1 MLIVLLI
8 LAVAFIVV
16 STTKFKLH
24 PFLAL
29 IFAAI
34 GFGLLSGMPFAE
46 IVSSVNSGF
55 GDIVGHIGLVI
66 VIGCIIGTFLEESGG
81 AYVMAQGI
89 VRLAGKK
96 RVPLAMLIVG
106 CFISI
111 PVYADSGFVILSPL
125 NKAITKKAG
134 VSLACT
140 AIALSLGLTITHC
153 LVPPTPGPV
162 AATAILGA
170 DLGLVILIGLIVSAF
185 VAAESYF
192 FVTRYASRTYI
203 DPDPDGEITMEE
215 DDAKDKPSALRS
227 FLPVVPLVLIVFKS
241 ISDFPGAPF
250 GEGVAAS
257 VLRFVGE
264 PVVALIIGMI
274 LSFFLPKKF
283 DRELLSTTG
292 WVGKS
297 LTSAAVIIMITA
309 AGGSF
314 GMILRN
320 SGIADILG
328 ESLAGANVGIW
339 LPFIIAAALKSAQ
352 GSSTV
357 AIVTTASL
365 IAPMMEA
372 LGFVSPVGRALA
384 VMSLCSGA
392 MVMSHVND
400 SFFWVVTQLSG
411 MNVKTGCKLHGIGTL
426 LGGLTAM
433 LVVWIGY
440 MICRAVPPNW
450 WADVRA
456 A

>member
-203 DPDPDGEITMEE
+203 DPDPDGEITVEE

-227 FLPVVPLVLIVFKS
+227 FLPVVVPLVLIVFKS

-339 LPFIIAAALKSAQ
+339 LPFVIAAALKSAQ

-440 MICRAVPPNW
+440 IIFC
-450 WADVRA
+450 
-456 A
+456 

>member
-203 DPDPDGEITMEE
+203 DPDPDGEITVEE

-227 FLPVVPLVLIVFKS
+227 FLPVVVPLVLIVFKS

-372 LGFVSPVGRALA
+372 LGFVSPVGKALA

-411 MNVKTGCKLHGIGTL
+411 MNVKTGCKLHGLGTL

-440 MICRAVPPNW
+440 IIFC
-450 WADVRA
+450 
-456 A
+456 

>member
-106 CFISI
+106 SFISI

-125 NKAITKKAG
+125 NKAITKKSG
-134 VSLACT
+134 ISLACT

-170 DLGLVILIGLIVSAF
+170 DLGLVILIGLIVSMF

-203 DPDPDGEITMEE
+203 DPDPDGEITVEE

-227 FLPVVPLVLIVFKS
+227 FLPVVVPLVLIVFKS

-257 VLRFVGE
+257 VLRFIGE
-264 PVVALIIGMI
+264 PVIALIIGMI

-328 ESLAGANVGIW
+328 ESLACANVGIW

-372 LGFVSPVGRALA
+372 LGFVTPVGKALA

-411 MNVKTGCKLHGIGTL
+411 MNVKTGCKLHGLGTL

-440 MICRAVPPNW
+440 MIFC
-450 WADVRA
+450 
-456 A
+456 

>member
-125 NKAITKKAG
+125 NKAITKKSG
-134 VSLACT
+134 ISLACT

-170 DLGLVILIGLIVSAF
+170 DLGLVILVGLIVSMF

-203 DPDPDGEITMEE
+203 DPDPDGEITVEE

-227 FLPVVPLVLIVFKS
+227 FLPVVVPLVLIVFKS

-257 VLRFVGE
+257 VLRFIGE
-264 PVVALIIGMI
+264 PVIALIIGMI

-372 LGFVSPVGRALA
+372 LGFVSPVGMALA

-411 MNVKTGCKLHGIGTL
+411 MNVKTGCKLHGLGTL

-440 MICRAVPPNW
+440 MIFC
-450 WADVRA
+450 
-456 A
+456 

>member
-170 DLGLVILIGLIVSAF
+170 DLGLVILIGLIVSVF

-203 DPDPDGEITMEE
+203 DPDPDEEITVEE

-227 FLPVVPLVLIVFKS
+227 FLPVVVPLVLIVFKS

-257 VLRFVGE
+257 VLRFIGE

-440 MICRAVPPNW
+440 IIFC
-450 WADVRA
+450 
-456 A
+456 

>member
-125 NKAITKKAG
+125 NKAITKKSG
-134 VSLACT
+134 ISLACT

-170 DLGLVILIGLIVSAF
+170 DLGLVILVGLIVSVF

-203 DPDPDGEITMEE
+203 DPDPDGEITVEE

-227 FLPVVPLVLIVFKS
+227 FLPVVVPLVLIVFKS

-257 VLRFVGE
+257 VLRFIGE
-264 PVVALIIGMI
+264 PVIALIIGMI

-314 GMILRN
+314 CMILRN

-372 LGFVSPVGRALA
+372 LGFVSPVGKALA

-411 MNVKTGCKLHGIGTL
+411 MNVKTGCKLHGLGTL

-440 MICRAVPPNW
+440 MIFC
-450 WADVRA
+450 
-456 A
+456 

>member
-46 IVSSVNSGF
+46 IVNSVNSGF

-125 NKAITKKAG
+125 NKAITKKSRI
-134 VSLACT
+134 SLACT

-170 DLGLVILIGLIVSAF
+170 DLGLVILVGLIVSVF

-203 DPDPDGEITMEE
+203 DPDPDGEITVEE

-227 FLPVVPLVLIVFKS
+227 FLPVVVPLVLIVFKS

-257 VLRFVGE
+257 VLRFIGE
-264 PVVALIIGMI
+264 PVIALIIGMI

-411 MNVKTGCKLHGIGTL
+411 MNVKTGCKLHGLGTL

-440 MICRAVPPNW
+440 MIFC
-450 WADVRA
+450 
-456 A
+456 

>member
-46 IVSSVNSGF
+46 IVNSVNSGF

-125 NKAITKKAG
+125 NKAITKKSG
-134 VSLACT
+134 ISLACT

-170 DLGLVILIGLIVSAF
+170 DLGLVILVGLIVSVF

-203 DPDPDGEITMEE
+203 DPDPDGEITVEE

-227 FLPVVPLVLIVFKS
+227 FLPVVVPLVLIVFKS

-257 VLRFVGE
+257 VLRFIGE

-440 MICRAVPPNW
+440 IIFC
-450 WADVRA
+450 
-456 A
+456 

>member
-170 DLGLVILIGLIVSAF
+170 NLGLVILIGLIVSVF

-203 DPDPDGEITMEE
+203 DPDPDGEITVEE

-227 FLPVVPLVLIVFKS
+227 FLPVVVPLVLIVFKS

-440 MICRAVPPNW
+440 MIFC
-450 WADVRA
+450 
-456 A
+456 

>member
-34 GFGLLSGMPFAE
+34 GLGLLSGMPFAE
-46 IVSSVNSGF
+46 IVNSVNSGF

-125 NKAITKKAG
+125 NKAITKKSG
-134 VSLACT
+134 ISLACT

-170 DLGLVILIGLIVSAF
+170 DLGLVILVGLIVSVF

-203 DPDPDGEITMEE
+203 DPDPDGEITVEE

-227 FLPVVPLVLIVFKS
+227 FLPVVVPLVLIVFKS

-257 VLRFVGE
+257 VLRFIGE
-264 PVVALIIGMI
+264 PVIALIIGMI

-372 LGFVSPVGRALA
+372 LGFVSPVGKALA

-411 MNVKTGCKLHGIGTL
+411 MNVKTGCKLHGLGTL

-440 MICRAVPPNW
+440 MIFC
-450 WADVRA
+450 
-456 A
+456 

>member
-203 DPDPDGEITMEE
+203 DPDPDGEITVEE

-227 FLPVVPLVLIVFKS
+227 FLPVVVPLVLIVFKS

-372 LGFVSPVGRALA
+372 LGFVSTVGRALA

-440 MICRAVPPNW
+440 MIFC
-450 WADVRA
+450 
-456 A
+456 

>member
-46 IVSSVNSGF
+46 IVNSVNSGF

-81 AYVMAQGI
+81 AYIMAQGI

-170 DLGLVILIGLIVSAF
+170 DLGLVILIGLIVSVF

-203 DPDPDGEITMEE
+203 DPDPDGEITVEE
-215 DDAKDKPSALRS
+215 DDDKDKPSALRS
-227 FLPVVPLVLIVFKS
+227 FLPVVVPLVLIVFKS

-257 VLRFVGE
+257 VLRFIGE

-372 LGFVSPVGRALA
+372 LGFVSPVGKALA

-411 MNVKTGCKLHGIGTL
+411 MNVKTGCKLHGLGTL

-440 MICRAVPPNW
+440 MIFC
-450 WADVRA
+450 
-456 A
+456 

>member
-170 DLGLVILIGLIVSAF
+170 DLGLVILIGLIVSVF

-203 DPDPDGEITMEE
+203 DPDPDGEITVEE

-227 FLPVVPLVLIVFKS
+227 FLPVVVPLVLIVFKS

-257 VLRFVGE
+257 VLRFIGE

-440 MICRAVPPNW
+440 IIFC
-450 WADVRA
+450 
-456 A
+456 

>member
-106 CFISI
+106 SFISI

-125 NKAITKKAG
+125 NKAITKKSG
-134 VSLACT
+134 ISLACT

-170 DLGLVILIGLIVSAF
+170 DLGLVILIGLIVSIF

-203 DPDPDGEITMEE
+203 DPDPDGEITVEE

-227 FLPVVPLVLIVFKS
+227 FLPVVVPLVLIVFKS

-257 VLRFVGE
+257 VLRFIGE
-264 PVVALIIGMI
+264 PVIALIIGMI

-372 LGFVSPVGRALA
+372 LGFVTPVGKALA

-411 MNVKTGCKLHGIGTL
+411 MNVKTGCKLHGLGTL

-440 MICRAVPPNW
+440 MIFC
-450 WADVRA
+450 
-456 A
+456 

>member
-1 MLIVLLI
+1 
-8 LAVAFIVV
+8 
-16 STTKFKLH
+16 
-24 PFLAL
+24 
-29 IFAAI
+29 
-34 GFGLLSGMPFAE
+34 
-46 IVSSVNSGF
+46 
-55 GDIVGHIGLVI
+55 
-66 VIGCIIGTFLEESGG
+66 
-81 AYVMAQGI
+81 MAQGI

-125 NKAITKKAG
+125 NKAITKKSG
-134 VSLACT
+134 ISLACT

-170 DLGLVILIGLIVSAF
+170 DLGLVILIGLIVSVF

-203 DPDPDGEITMEE
+203 DPDPDGEITVEE

-227 FLPVVPLVLIVFKS
+227 FLPVVVPLVLIVFKS

-440 MICRAVPPNW
+440 MIFC
-450 WADVRA
+450 
-456 A
+456 

>member
-46 IVSSVNSGF
+46 IVNSVNSGF

-81 AYVMAQGI
+81 AYIMAQGI

-125 NKAITKKAG
+125 NKAITKKSG
-134 VSLACT
+134 ISLACT

-170 DLGLVILIGLIVSAF
+170 DLGLVILVGLIVSVF

-203 DPDPDGEITMEE
+203 DPDPDGEITVEE

-227 FLPVVPLVLIVFKS
+227 FLPVVVPLVLIVFKS

-257 VLRFVGE
+257 VLRFIGE
-264 PVVALIIGMI
+264 PVIALIIGMI

-372 LGFVSPVGRALA
+372 LGFVSPVGKALA

-411 MNVKTGCKLHGIGTL
+411 MNVKTGCKLHGLGTL

-440 MICRAVPPNW
+440 MIFC
-450 WADVRA
+450 
-456 A
+456 

>member
-106 CFISI
+106 SFISI

-125 NKAITKKAG
+125 NKAITKKSG
-134 VSLACT
+134 ISLACT

-170 DLGLVILIGLIVSAF
+170 DLGLVILIGLIVSMF

-203 DPDPDGEITMEE
+203 DPDPDGEITVEE

-227 FLPVVPLVLIVFKS
+227 FLPVVVPLVLIVFKS

-257 VLRFVGE
+257 VLRFIGE
-264 PVVALIIGMI
+264 PVIALIIGMI

-328 ESLAGANVGIW
+328 DSLAGANVGIW

-372 LGFVSPVGRALA
+372 LGFVSPVGKALA

-411 MNVKTGCKLHGIGTL
+411 MNVKTGCKLHGLGTL

-440 MICRAVPPNW
+440 MIFC
-450 WADVRA
+450 
-456 A
+456 

>member
-55 GDIVGHIGLVI
+55 GDIGGHIGLVI

-106 CFISI
+106 SFISI

-125 NKAITKKAG
+125 NKAITKKSG
-134 VSLACT
+134 ISLACT

-170 DLGLVILIGLIVSAF
+170 DLGLVILIGLIVSMF

-203 DPDPDGEITMEE
+203 DPDPDGEITVEE

-227 FLPVVPLVLIVFKS
+227 FLPVVVPLVLIVFKS

-257 VLRFVGE
+257 VLRFIGE
-264 PVVALIIGMI
+264 PVIALIIGMI

-372 LGFVSPVGRALA
+372 LGFVSPVGKALA

-411 MNVKTGCKLHGIGTL
+411 MNVKTGCKLHGLGTL

-440 MICRAVPPNW
+440 MIFC
-450 WADVRA
+450 
-456 A
+456 

>member
-46 IVSSVNSGF
+46 IVNSVNSGF

-125 NKAITKKAG
+125 NKAITKKSG
-134 VSLACT
+134 ISLACT

-170 DLGLVILIGLIVSAF
+170 DLGLVILIGLIVSVF

-203 DPDPDGEITMEE
+203 DPDPDGEITVEE

-227 FLPVVPLVLIVFKS
+227 FLPVVVPLVLIVFKS

-372 LGFVSPVGRALA
+372 LGFVSPVGKALA

-411 MNVKTGCKLHGIGTL
+411 MNVKTGCKLHGLGTL

-440 MICRAVPPNW
+440 MIFC
-450 WADVRA
+450 
-456 A
+456 

>member
-46 IVSSVNSGF
+46 IVNSVNSGF

-170 DLGLVILIGLIVSAF
+170 DLGLVILIGLIVSVF

-203 DPDPDGEITMEE
+203 DPDPDGEITVEE

-227 FLPVVPLVLIVFKS
+227 FLPVVVPLVLIVFKS

-257 VLRFVGE
+257 VLRFIGE

-372 LGFVSPVGRALA
+372 LGFVSPVAKALA

-411 MNVKTGCKLHGIGTL
+411 MNVKTGCKLHGLGTL

-440 MICRAVPPNW
+440 MIFC
-450 WADVRA
+450 
-456 A
+456 

>member
-46 IVSSVNSGF
+46 IVNSVNSGF

-81 AYVMAQGI
+81 AYIMAQGI

-125 NKAITKKAG
+125 NKAITKKSG
-134 VSLACT
+134 ISLACT

-170 DLGLVILIGLIVSAF
+170 DLGLVILIVLIVSVF

-203 DPDPDGEITMEE
+203 DPDPDGEITVEE

-227 FLPVVPLVLIVFKS
+227 FLPVVVPLVLIVFKS

-257 VLRFVGE
+257 VLRFIGE
-264 PVVALIIGMI
+264 PVIALIIGMI

-411 MNVKTGCKLHGIGTL
+411 MNVKTGCKLHGLGTL

-440 MICRAVPPNW
+440 MIFC
-450 WADVRA
+450 
-456 A
+456 

>member
-46 IVSSVNSGF
+46 IVNSVNSGF

-125 NKAITKKAG
+125 NKAITKKSG
-134 VSLACT
+134 ISLACT

-170 DLGLVILIGLIVSAF
+170 DLGLVILIGLIVSVF

-203 DPDPDGEITMEE
+203 DPDPDGEITVEE

-227 FLPVVPLVLIVFKS
+227 FLPVVVPLVLIVFKS

-257 VLRFVGE
+257 VLRFIGE

-372 LGFVSPVGRALA
+372 LGFVSPVGKALA

-440 MICRAVPPNW
+440 IIFC
-450 WADVRA
+450 
-456 A
+456 

>member
-125 NKAITKKAG
+125 NKAITKKSG
-134 VSLACT
+134 ISLACT

-170 DLGLVILIGLIVSAF
+170 DLGLVILIGLIVSVF

-203 DPDPDGEITMEE
+203 DSDPDGEITVEE

-227 FLPVVPLVLIVFKS
+227 FLPVVVPLVLIVFRS

-257 VLRFVGE
+257 VLRFIGE
-264 PVVALIIGMI
+264 PVIALIIGMI

-372 LGFVSPVGRALA
+372 LGFVSPVGKALA

-411 MNVKTGCKLHGIGTL
+411 MNVKTGCKLHGLGTL

-440 MICRAVPPNW
+440 MIFC
-450 WADVRA
+450 
-456 A
+456 

>member
-46 IVSSVNSGF
+46 IVNSVNSGF

-125 NKAITKKAG
+125 NKAITKKSG
-134 VSLACT
+134 ISLACT

-170 DLGLVILIGLIVSAF
+170 DLGLVILVGLIVSMF

-203 DPDPDGEITMEE
+203 DPDPDGEITVEE

-227 FLPVVPLVLIVFKS
+227 FLPVVVPLVLIVFKS

-257 VLRFVGE
+257 VLRFIGE
-264 PVVALIIGMI
+264 PVIALIIGMI

-320 SGIADILG
+320 SGIAGILG

-365 IAPMMEA
+365 IAPMMEV
-372 LGFVSPVGRALA
+372 LGFVSPVGKALA

-411 MNVKTGCKLHGIGTL
+411 MNVKTGCKLHGLGTL

-440 MICRAVPPNW
+440 MIFC
-450 WADVRA
+450 
-456 A
+456 

>member
-125 NKAITKKAG
+125 NKAITKKSG
-134 VSLACT
+134 ISLACT

-170 DLGLVILIGLIVSAF
+170 DLGLVILIGLIVSMF

-203 DPDPDGEITMEE
+203 DPDPDGEITVEE

-227 FLPVVPLVLIVFKS
+227 FLPVVVPLVLIVFKS

-257 VLRFVGE
+257 MLRFIGE
-264 PVVALIIGMI
+264 PVIALIIGMI

-372 LGFVSPVGRALA
+372 LGFVSPVGKALA

-411 MNVKTGCKLHGIGTL
+411 MNVKTGCKLHGLGTL

-440 MICRAVPPNW
+440 MIFC
-450 WADVRA
+450 
-456 A
+456 

>member
-134 VSLACT
+134 ISLACT

-170 DLGLVILIGLIVSAF
+170 DLGLVILIGLIVSVF

-203 DPDPDGEITMEE
+203 DPDPDGEITVEE

-227 FLPVVPLVLIVFKS
+227 FLPVVVPLVLIVFKS

-440 MICRAVPPNW
+440 IIFC
-450 WADVRA
+450 
-456 A
+456 

>member
-46 IVSSVNSGF
+46 IVNSVNSGF

-125 NKAITKKAG
+125 NKAITKKSG
-134 VSLACT
+134 ISLACT

-170 DLGLVILIGLIVSAF
+170 DLGLVILIGLIVSMF

-203 DPDPDGEITMEE
+203 DPDPDGEITVEE

-227 FLPVVPLVLIVFKS
+227 FLPVVVPLVLIVFKS

-257 VLRFVGE
+257 VLRFIGE

-400 SFFWVVTQLSG
+400 SFFWVVSQLSG
-411 MNVKTGCKLHGIGTL
+411 MNVKTGCKLHGLGTL

-440 MICRAVPPNW
+440 MIFC
-450 WADVRA
+450 
-456 A
+456 

>member
-170 DLGLVILIGLIVSAF
+170 DLGLVILIGLIVSMF

-203 DPDPDGEITMEE
+203 DPDPDGEITVEE

-227 FLPVVPLVLIVFKS
+227 FLPVVVPLVLIVFKS

-440 MICRAVPPNW
+440 MIFC
-450 WADVRA
+450 
-456 A
+456 

>member
-125 NKAITKKAG
+125 NKAITKKSG
-134 VSLACT
+134 ISLACT

-170 DLGLVILIGLIVSAF
+170 DLGLVILIGLIVSVF

-203 DPDPDGEITMEE
+203 DPDPNGEITVEE

-227 FLPVVPLVLIVFKS
+227 FLPVVVPLVLIVFRS

-257 VLRFVGE
+257 VLRFIGE
-264 PVVALIIGMI
+264 PVIALIIGMI

-372 LGFVSPVGRALA
+372 LGFVSPVGKALA

-411 MNVKTGCKLHGIGTL
+411 MNVKTGCKLHGLGTL

-440 MICRAVPPNW
+440 MIFC
-450 WADVRA
+450 
-456 A
+456 

>member
-46 IVSSVNSGF
+46 IVNSVNSGF

-125 NKAITKKAG
+125 NKAITKKSG
-134 VSLACT
+134 ISLACT

-170 DLGLVILIGLIVSAF
+170 DLGLVILIGLIVSMF

-203 DPDPDGEITMEE
+203 DPDPDGEITVEE

-227 FLPVVPLVLIVFKS
+227 FLPVVVPLVLIVFKS

-257 VLRFVGE
+257 VLRFIGE

-411 MNVKTGCKLHGIGTL
+411 MNVKTGCKLHGLGTL

-440 MICRAVPPNW
+440 MIFC
-450 WADVRA
+450 
-456 A
+456 

>member
-203 DPDPDGEITMEE
+203 DPDPDGEITVEE

-227 FLPVVPLVLIVFKS
+227 FLPVVVPLVLIVFKS

-411 MNVKTGCKLHGIGTL
+411 MNVKTGCKLHGIGTF

-440 MICRAVPPNW
+440 MIFC
-450 WADVRA
+450 
-456 A
+456 

>member
-125 NKAITKKAG
+125 NKAITKKSG
-134 VSLACT
+134 ISLACT

-170 DLGLVILIGLIVSAF
+170 DLGLVILIGLIVSVF

-203 DPDPDGEITMEE
+203 DPDPDGEITVEE
-215 DDAKDKPSALRS
+215 DDAKDRPSALRS
-227 FLPVVPLVLIVFKS
+227 FLPVVVPLVLIVFKS

-257 VLRFVGE
+257 VLRFIGE

-274 LSFFLPKKF
+274 LSFSLPKKF

-372 LGFVSPVGRALA
+372 LGFVTPVGRALA

-411 MNVKTGCKLHGIGTL
+411 MNVKTGCKLHGLGTL

-440 MICRAVPPNW
+440 MIFC
-450 WADVRA
+450 
-456 A
+456 

>member
-125 NKAITKKAG
+125 NKAITKKSG
-134 VSLACT
+134 ISLACT

-170 DLGLVILIGLIVSAF
+170 DLGLVILIGLIVSVF

-203 DPDPDGEITMEE
+203 DPDPDGEITVEE

-227 FLPVVPLVLIVFKS
+227 FLPVVVPLVLIVFRS

-257 VLRFVGE
+257 VLRFIGE
-264 PVVALIIGMI
+264 PVIALIIGMI

-372 LGFVSPVGRALA
+372 LGFVSPVGKALA

-411 MNVKTGCKLHGIGTL
+411 MNVKTGCKLHGLGTL

-440 MICRAVPPNW
+440 MIFC
-450 WADVRA
+450 
-456 A
+456 

>member
-46 IVSSVNSGF
+46 IVNSVNRGF

-125 NKAITKKAG
+125 NKAITKKSG
-134 VSLACT
+134 ISLACT

-170 DLGLVILIGLIVSAF
+170 DLGLVILVGLIVSMF

-203 DPDPDGEITMEE
+203 DPDPDGEITVEE

-227 FLPVVPLVLIVFKS
+227 FLPVVVPLVLIVFKS

-257 VLRFVGE
+257 VLRFIGE
-264 PVVALIIGMI
+264 PVIALIIGMI

-400 SFFWVVTQLSG
+400 SFFWVVTQLSW

-440 MICRAVPPNW
+440 MIFC
-450 WADVRA
+450 
-456 A
+456 

>member
-125 NKAITKKAG
+125 NKAITKKSG
-134 VSLACT
+134 ISLACT

-170 DLGLVILIGLIVSAF
+170 DLGLVILIGLIVSVF

-203 DPDPDGEITMEE
+203 DPDPDGEITVEE

-227 FLPVVPLVLIVFKS
+227 FLPVVVPLVLIVFRS

-257 VLRFVGE
+257 VLRFIGE
-264 PVVALIIGMI
+264 PVIALIIGMI

-372 LGFVSPVGRALA
+372 LGFVTPVGKALA

-411 MNVKTGCKLHGIGTL
+411 MNVKTGCKLHGLGTL

-440 MICRAVPPNW
+440 MIFC
-450 WADVRA
+450 
-456 A
+456 

>member
-46 IVSSVNSGF
+46 IVNSVNSGF

-203 DPDPDGEITMEE
+203 DPDPDGEITVEE

-227 FLPVVPLVLIVFKS
+227 FLPVMVPLVLIVFKS

-372 LGFVSPVGRALA
+372 LGFVSPVGKALA

-411 MNVKTGCKLHGIGTL
+411 MNVKTGCKLHGLGTL

-440 MICRAVPPNW
+440 MIFC
-450 WADVRA
+450 
-456 A
+456 

>member
-46 IVSSVNSGF
+46 IVNSVNSGF

-125 NKAITKKAG
+125 NKAITKKSG
-134 VSLACT
+134 ISLACT

-170 DLGLVILIGLIVSAF
+170 DLGLVILVGLIVSMF

-203 DPDPDGEITMEE
+203 DPDPDGEITVEE

-227 FLPVVPLVLIVFKS
+227 FLPVVVPLVLIVFKS

-257 VLRFVGE
+257 VLRFIGE

-372 LGFVSPVGRALA
+372 LGFVSPVGKALA

-400 SFFWVVTQLSG
+400 SFFWVVSQLSG
-411 MNVKTGCKLHGIGTL
+411 MNVKTGCKLHGLGTL

-440 MICRAVPPNW
+440 MIFC
-450 WADVRA
+450 
-456 A
+456 

>member
-203 DPDPDGEITMEE
+203 DPDPDGEITVEE

-227 FLPVVPLVLIVFKS
+227 FLPVVVPLVLIVFKS

-411 MNVKTGCKLHGIGTL
+411 MNVKTGCKLHGLGTL

-440 MICRAVPPNW
+440 MIFC
-450 WADVRA
+450 
-456 A
+456 